1 MKLQS
6 GEGWQPVSGFGTV
19 RLKRPGTS
27 VWCLGGRNKG
37 EKMPNLWYA
46 MQSKPNL
53 EDGLYTELVARDVEV
68 FYPHIRVTPVN
79 PRARKIKAYFP
90 GYLFVHVDIEK
101 VGISMVQYMP
111 FARGIITFD
120 RAPAVVPDGLIS
132 AIRRRVEEATTP
144 AVRFGGIWKKF
155 RESIFTTGRSPDMKG
170 F

>member
-19 RLKRPGTS
+19 RLKRPG
-27 VWCLGGRNKG
+27 
-37 EKMPNLWYA
+37 KMPNLWYA

-155 RESIFTTGRSPDMKG
+155 RESIFTTGRLPDMKG